1 MYEAGRNWTF
11 PDRGEYFWAR
21 QGGVFGGK
29 GPNVQSPGAMNDI
42 NLMGGVANTQIMNNA
57 TVANMSIAMSQAAF
71 NTQVATTQNL
81 LNTNMITQAE
91 ANQRNAIAQQTFNTN
106 VTQARQRQAAADQMA
121 RNGAALRNPVGPVS
135 LRYNDLWIIN
145 EAAIDR
151 FSIAVA
157 MPYREIEYTELPPGA
172 PLEVSEFHAA
182 GWSDMH
188 ITTKSLFL
196 DCELMQM
203 AFQFRTYI
211 PIGNFTKGIG
221 NGHVTLEPSLLWT
234 VKLTPDCY
242 LQTQVSEWIPVGGD
256 TDYQAAIIHYHGSLN
271 QVLWRPAKPVEVIG
285 SAEAFG
291 YTFQGGEFSDPAFS
305 TTVGATT
312 SAATAIYVGAGF
324 RIVACDKID
333 IGFGAAFE
341 VTESIMARE
350 IYRTEFRWRF

>member
-1 MYEAGRNWTF
+1 VTQLRLLYEAGRNWMF

-29 GPNVQSPGAMNDI
+29 GPNIQSQPATAANNAAI
-42 NLMGGVANTQIMNNA
+42 ANTQTAINNFTAAELTARNADNNA
-57 TVANMSIAMSQAAF
+57 TLNL
-71 NTQVATTQNL
+71 VATGALTQDQGNQRIAARNGL
-81 LNTNMITQAE
+81 AQMRITQF
-91 ANQRNAIAQQTFNTN
+91 NQAQI
-106 VTQARQRQAAADQMA
+106 MA
-121 RNGAALRNPVGPVS
+121 RNTQINANNQAAPPGPVS
-135 LRYNDLWIIN
+135 LRYNDFWMIN

-151 FSIAVA
+151 FSITVA
-157 MPYREIEYTELPPGA
+157 MPYREIEYTELPPVA
-172 PLEVSEFHAA
+172 PLEISEFHAA
-182 GWSDMH
+182 GWSDMY
-188 ITTKSLFL
+188 ISTKSLFL

-242 LQTQVSEWIPVGGD
+242 LQTQLSEWIPIGGD
-256 TDYQAAIIHYHGSLN
+256 SDYQAAIIHYHGSVN
-271 QVLWRPAKPVEVIG
+271 QVLWRPVKPVEVIG
-285 SAEAFG
+285 SAEVFG

-305 TTVGATT
+305 TTVGETT